1 MNKQQS
7 SFFET
12 WVRQEQIG
20 YWLIALAWITM
31 SVVALAVNASLP
43 PPALAEIE
51 GTTGTIVVEESPAL
65 VGYGLFLLS
74 IPALWGLLILYWT
87 SNRDHVRALTSSILH
102 HNVMRWRFLGIVFV
116 ALGLLQFF
124 TEGSILQ
131 RVIIAPSLL
140 IFGIFALFR
149 SIKLATFRAL
159 GEIK

>member
-31 SVVALAVNASLP
+31 SVIAFAVNANLP
-43 PPALAEIE
+43 AALAEIE
-51 GTTGTIVVEESPAL
+51 GTTGTIVIEESPAL
-65 VGYGLFLLS
+65 VGYGLFLLA
-74 IPALWGLLILYWT
+74 IPALWGLFILYWT
-87 SNRDHVRALTSSILH
+87 SNREHVRALTSSILH
-102 HNVMRWRFLGIVFV
+102 QNVMRWQILGIVFV
-116 ALGLLQFF
+116 VLGLLQFF

-149 SIKLATFRAL
+149 SIKLAAFRAL
-159 GEIK
+159 GDIK